1 MVTLSADSIQ
11 TARYRSIC
19 VSVSE
24 LAGRK
29 LVVGIALLGEICRSP
44 ETSYGT
50 CETPGGTSGDCI
62 VIQLCTILYN
72 LAMKSDLKDDEL
84 IFLRNSQCGKI
95 GKNPLVCCPK
105 PVFESPTEKI
115 TDNACEA
122 PNGIK
127 GKCVSIRE
135 CNTLLPLIK
144 DNLSASERNFLT
156 RSMCGK
162 GFAQICDNK
171 MRIRYVNAQY
181 PGSNHDSHIWNVSNA
196 RYFFE
201 KKYQDGER
209 NTWLLGDARYA
220 LEPWLMTPFRS
231 PPSGSPEDAFWV
243 LVSFIMNPRK
253 YVNHELSSSS
263 YNDAASQIRQSIS
276 RTLTRI

>member
-1 MVTLSADSIQ
+1 MNMRTLRNIVGAIICSLSAF
-11 TARYRSIC
+11 R
-19 VSVSE
+19 V
-24 LAGRK
+24 
-29 LVVGIALLGEICRSP
+29 IAV

-231 PPSGSPEDAFWV
+231 PPSGSPEGNYIKVHAKARNIVERTIGVFKNRFRC
-243 LVSFIMNPRK
+243 LLGAR
-253 YVNHELSSSS
+253 ELHYEPSKVC
-263 YNDAASQIRQSIS
+263 QP
-276 RTLTRI
+276 